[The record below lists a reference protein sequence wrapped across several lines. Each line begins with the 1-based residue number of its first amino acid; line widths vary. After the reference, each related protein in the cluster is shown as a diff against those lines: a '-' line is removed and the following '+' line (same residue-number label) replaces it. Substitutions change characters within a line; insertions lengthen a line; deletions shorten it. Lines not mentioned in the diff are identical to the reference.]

1 MERQSRLGRPE
12 TGWGFLIGT
21 DAIPFVEFTDPRWL
35 DETMTVVYMAEGV
48 TCADSACSD
57 R

>member
-1 MERQSRLGRPE
+1 MARQSRLGRPE

-35 DETMTVVYMAEGV
+35 DETMTVVYMVEGV